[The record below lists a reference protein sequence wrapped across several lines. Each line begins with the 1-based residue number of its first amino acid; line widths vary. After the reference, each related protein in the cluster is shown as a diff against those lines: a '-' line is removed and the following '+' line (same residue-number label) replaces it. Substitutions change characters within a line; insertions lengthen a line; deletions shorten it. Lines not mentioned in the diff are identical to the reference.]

1 MGRLCKKGKR
11 MTQEK
16 SWLAKLDTW
25 RRCDKGT
32 KAGRIMPINGLSDPH
47 KIACFYAYYTKVYI
61 RGYSPGWAPFF
72 G

>member
-1 MGRLCKKGKR
+1 MWEPIGRLVAKRASNFSKIRMVASLYWGGKR

-32 KAGRIMPINGLSDPH
+32 KLEESGQLTGYRIH
-47 KIACFYAYYTKVYI
+47 TK
-61 RGYSPGWAPFF
+61 
-72 G
+72 

>member
-1 MGRLCKKGKR
+1 MVKENVGTHWPVSCKKGKQLFKNTDGCIPVLGRLCKKGKR

-32 KAGRIMPINGLSDPH
+32 K
-47 KIACFYAYYTKVYI
+47 
-61 RGYSPGWAPFF
+61 
-72 G
+72 